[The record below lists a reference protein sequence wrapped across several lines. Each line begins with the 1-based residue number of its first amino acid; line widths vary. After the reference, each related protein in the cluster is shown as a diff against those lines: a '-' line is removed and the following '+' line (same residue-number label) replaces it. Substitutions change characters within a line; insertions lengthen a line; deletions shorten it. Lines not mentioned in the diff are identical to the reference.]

1 MATRPQTPP
10 DAGPQVF
17 AAGATRAPGPDA
29 FAAGSGHRPKPPL
42 KRKRWLRRFALAF
55 SALLALLVLAALL
68 VWEMLGRD
76 DSLAYVLQRAS
87 QSLPT
92 GQQLQTEGVRGSLR
106 RGGHID
112 RLHWQSDTL
121 SVQVQDIDIGWSL
134 SPLLH
139 NTLRLGKLEA
149 ARVVVTPLP
158 QPKADKTPPTPLQ
171 QLQLPLRVDI
181 PFAVHELVWAAD
193 QPLAAKALTGRYHY
207 DGATHR
213 LEVAGVDL
221 PQGHISADIRVD
233 GNAPMALD
241 AQLQAQLQ
249 TPLPHEEAEPE
260 RTLGAQIEAQ
270 AKGTLA
276 GQDARIKLTA
286 KLRAAPQQSPAG
298 PEAAPMQAD
307 ASASIAPWANQALLA
322 AQADLQGV
330 NLAALS
336 PQAPATLLSGHVA
349 AGPTPGGWDVRADL
363 SNARPAPWNKKGL
376 PVGAV
381 SAHAHFDG
389 TQWSTEDARIGIG
402 KGTLSLQ
409 GSFTP
414 DSQAIALNAQV
425 ERIDP
430 SLVHTA
436 LAAAPLSGRAT
447 AEGSAQDLRFEMQLA
462 ASSARSTRQSAPAT
476 LRLDRVAARGTWKN
490 GVLRLPQADIE
501 ALQAQIKASDVQ
513 VVTRPALAISGKVQA
528 TLPGTSAYVDGKL
541 AARLGAGTLQVQ
553 ATSAQ
558 QTLTWL
564 RTLPGLTRLAP
575 GFAAHGSASVNAQWR
590 GGWESFLA
598 LPRTRSVSDGKGT
611 HAPQLQATLDA
622 PKLQLDL
629 PKAEGAT
636 PTQIELRGV
645 RLRATG
651 STERAEISVQG
662 ELRRDKQSA
671 TVRSTAIARL
681 VQATEKGSIAT
692 NAQVQ
697 SLNLTLQDGMHKGH
711 WALQTGTPF
720 VIEARRSA
728 EGALTA
734 KVGAGSA
741 ALTAPVPG
749 NVALRWEPL
758 NFTRSAS
765 GAVALQTRGA
775 ITGIPLAWADLVN
788 AQEPPLLKKFGLD
801 TDLVFGGQW
810 VVDAGDQLSASVRLQ
825 RSSGDVRI
833 AMEDAPSATSVQSKG
848 DGAKVAATL
857 RERSNTIAAGLRNI
871 ALTLDAEGDTL
882 RAGFTWDSAQAGEVR
897 AEASTRLQRQGGGW
911 VWSDSAALAGKV
923 RARLPQ
929 VGVWSVLAPPGWRVS
944 GTLEADATLSGT
956 RGNPQWSGQ
965 LSADKLTVR
974 SLLDGVDLQDG
985 KLRATLAGDRVNITE
1000 FSLKGGRGS
1009 NARIVGFSGNR
1020 TAPPVDGGSLEG
1032 SGSVQWGPGSGSGGA
1047 PDLRMDF
1054 KARADHFQV
1063 LVRADRQASVSG
1075 TLEATLRE
1083 RQFKLRGDL
1092 RIDRAS
1098 ILLPDASAPSLGSDV
1113 VVRSKVRNEAAQKN
1127 AQLAASAAQRAETVL
1142 PPDVAI
1148 SLDLGNDF
1156 AFQGQGITTRLE
1168 GKLDIRSSAAANAP
1182 PRVFGEVR
1190 TVAGRYRAWGQ
1201 MLDVETGLVRFSGPY
1216 NNPSLDIL
1224 ALRPNIEVRAGVQ
1237 VTGSALDP
1245 RVRLYSEPD
1254 LPDAEKLSWVVL
1266 GRSAASG
1273 GAEAAVLQQAALALL
1288 GGKGGGTGSRI
1299 ASRLGLDE
1307 IGFKG
1312 PGAGENANGAALTF
1326 GKRVSKN
1333 MYLTYE
1339 RSLSGTL
1346 GTLYIFYDLS
1356 RHLRLRA
1363 QTGTSTG
1370 LDLIY
1375 TVRYE

>member
-17 AAGATRAPGPDA
+17 AAGATRAAEPNA
-29 FAAGSGHRPKPPL
+29 YAAGSGHQPKPPA
-42 KRKRWLRRFALAF
+42 KRKRWLRRFVLAF
-55 SALLALLVLAALL
+55 AAVMALLVLAALL
-68 VWEMLGRD
+68 AWQWLGRD

-87 QSLPT
+87 QSLPA

-112 RLHWQSDTL
+112 SLHWQNDTL
-121 SVQVQDIDIGWSL
+121 SVRAQDIDIGWSL
-134 SPLLH
+134 APLLYK
-139 NTLRLGKLEA
+139 TLRLGKLEA
-149 ARVVVTPLP
+149 ASVVVTPLP
-158 QPKADKTPPTPLQ
+158 QPETEKAPPTPLQ
-171 QLQLPLRVDI
+171 QLHLPLHVDI
-181 PFAVHELVWAAD
+181 PFAVRELVWASDSPVTA
-193 QPLAAKALTGRYHY
+193 QALSGRYRY
-207 DGATHR
+207 DGTAHR
-213 LEVAGVDL
+213 LEITGVEA
-221 PQGHISADIRVD
+221 PQGHLSAEVRVD
-233 GNAPMALD
+233 GSAPMALD
-241 AQLQAQLQ
+241 AKLQAQLQ
-249 TPLPHEEAEPE
+249 APLPHEEQKPE
-260 RTLGAQIEAQ
+260 RTLAAQVEAQ
-270 AKGTLA
+270 ATGTLA
-276 GQDARIKLTA
+276 SHQARIELTA
-286 KLRAAPQQSPAG
+286 RLRAAPQHSTTEQQAP
-298 PEAAPMQAD
+298 PMQAD
-307 ASASIAPWANQALLA
+307 ASASIAPWATQPLLA
-322 AQADLQGV
+322 AQAELQGV
-330 NLAALS
+330 DLAVLS
-336 PQAPATLLSGHVA
+336 PQAPATVLSGRVA
-349 AGPTPGGWDVRADL
+349 AGPTPSGWDLEANL
-363 SNARPAPWNKKGL
+363 TNARPAPWDKKGL
-376 PVGAV
+376 PVDAV
-381 SAHAHFDG
+381 TAHAHFDG
-389 TQWSTEDARIGIG
+389 TQWRTEDARIDIG

-414 DSQAIALNAQV
+414 DSQSIALKAQI
-425 ERIDP
+425 ERVDP
-430 SLVHTA
+430 AQLHTA

-447 AEGSAQDLRFEMQLA
+447 AEGSAQNLKFDLQLA
-462 ASSARSTRQSAPAT
+462 ASGARSTPKNAPAP
-476 LRLDRVAARGTWKN
+476 LRIDRVAARGTWKD
-490 GVLRLPQADIE
+490 GLLRLPQASIE
-501 ALQAQIKASDVQ
+501 ALQAQIKATGVQ
-513 VVTRPALAISGKVQA
+513 VATRPALVISGDVQA
-528 TLPGTSAYVDGKL
+528 KLPGTSARAEGKL
-541 AARLGAGTLQVQ
+541 AARLGAGTLQVK

-558 QTLTWL
+558 QTLQWL
-564 RTLPGLTRLAP
+564 RTLPGLTTIAP
-575 GFAAHGSASVNAQWR
+575 GFAARGSASLEAQWR
-590 GGWESFLA
+590 GGWESFTA
-598 LPRTRSVSDGKGT
+598 LPGATSVSTGSLANG
-611 HAPQLQATLDA
+611 PQLKAAFDA
-622 PKLQLDL
+622 AKLQLEL
-629 PKAEGAT
+629 PGAEGIT

-645 RLRATG
+645 RLRADG
-651 STERAEISVQG
+651 SAARAEISVQG

-671 TVRSTAIARL
+671 AVQSTVVARL
-681 VQATEKGSIAT
+681 LEATEKGGVAA

-697 SLNLTLQDGMHKGH
+697 SLNLTLQDGVHKGQ
-711 WALQTGTPF
+711 WALQAGAPF
-720 VIEARRSA
+720 GIEARRSA
-728 EGALTA
+728 GGALTA
-734 KVGAGSA
+734 KVEAGSA
-741 ALTAPVPG
+741 ALTAPIPG
-749 NVALRWEPL
+749 KVALRWEPL
-758 NFTRSAS
+758 AFTRTAE
-765 GAVALQTRGA
+765 GALALQTRGA
-775 ITGIPLAWADLVN
+775 ITGIPLAWADLIG

-801 TDLVFGGQW
+801 TNLVFGGQW
-810 VVDAGDQLSASVRLQ
+810 AVDAGDQLSASVRLQ
-825 RSSGDVRI
+825 RSSGDLRI
-833 AMEDAPSATSVQSKG
+833 ALEDAPPASSVESKG
-848 DGAKVAATL
+848 DGAKVAATQ
-857 RERSNTIAAGLRNI
+857 RQRSDTIAAGLRKLE
-871 ALTLDAEGDTL
+871 LTVDAQGDAL
-882 RAGFTWDSAQAGEVR
+882 RAAFTWDSAQAGEVH
-897 AEASTRLQRQGGGW
+897 AEASTRLQRQDGGW
-911 VWSDSAALAGKV
+911 LWPQDAALAGKV

-956 RGNPQWSGQ
+956 RGNPQWSGH

-985 KLRATLAGDRVNITE
+985 KLRATLAGDRINITE

-1020 TAPPVDGGSLEG
+1020 TPPPVDGGSLEG
-1032 SGSVQWGPGSGSGGA
+1032 SGSVQWGPSSGSGGA

-1054 KARADHFQV
+1054 KARADHLQV

-1098 ILLPDASAPSLGSDV
+1098 ILLPDASAPSLGADV
-1113 VVRSKVRNEAAQKN
+1113 VVRSKARDQAAQKN
-1127 AQLAASAAQRAETVL
+1127 AQQAASAAQRAETVL

-1148 SLDLGNDF
+1148 TLDLGNDF

-1168 GKLDIRSSAAANAP
+1168 GKLDIRSSSAPNAP
-1182 PRVFGEVR
+1182 PQVFGEVR

-1245 RVRLYSEPD
+1245 RVRLYSAPD

-1288 GGKGGGTGSRI
+1288 GGQGGGAGSQI

-1312 PGAGENANGAALTF
+1312 PGAGEDAGGAALTF

-1333 MYLTYE
+1333 LYVTYE

-1356 RHLRLRA
+1356 QRLRLRA
-1363 QTGTSTG
+1363 QTGASNG